1 MEIGGNSALYAMMDL
16 LRRPAAV
23 PDRPA
28 GSAIGDMLAQMA
40 GGPVR
45 SEAVSSSGQGAGS
58 AINDMIGEAPASRQ
72 DSLQLSGGARSA
84 LSLAAFG

>member
-1 MEIGGNSALYAMMDL
+1 MRIDGNSALYAMMDL

-28 GSAIGDMLAQMA
+28 GSAINDMLAERA
-40 GGPVR
+40 GGAG
-45 SEAVSSSGQGAGS
+45 SAEKASSGQAASS
-58 AINDMIGEAPASRQ
+58 AINDMLASPPPSRQ

>member
-1 MEIGGNSALYAMMDL
+1 MRIDGGSPFYAMMDL

-28 GSAIGDMLAQMA
+28 GSAINDMLAQMVGGA
-40 GGPVR
+40 GRAESAGSDKGP
-45 SEAVSSSGQGAGS
+45 GS

-72 DSLQLSGGARSA
+72 DSLQLSSGARSA